1 VDVVSECS
9 KGCGR
14 KATRRSMCNSCY
26 QTYRNKQVAYGR
38 WQTVTVD
45 AGPVRAHLLALKAA
59 GIGDRRIGELSGV
72 SRSALQKMSR
82 NRPGTDQPLR
92 SNVWRS
98 TANRILAIPLEVD
111 NRNYGVRI
119 DATGSLRRLRALHAI
134 GWTQTEMARRIG
146 WTLQNLNRYFI
157 SDPDRINRST
167 AVEIARV
174 FNELQLIP
182 GPSDRARRH
191 ARKQGWAPPL
201 AWDEDAIDDPA
212 ARGGD
217 VPGAV
222 HRAARARLPRPA
234 NRQQARRQAGITPAA
249 TESVRHHAKSR
260 PGHSG
265 QLVQAPQAGRFVTQT
280 LITLVA
286 AVVVGMV
293 LHTVFFR

>member
-1 VDVVSECS
+1 MVSECS

-72 SRSALQKMSR
+72 SRSALQKISR
-82 NRPGTDQPLR
+82 KRPGTDEPLR

-111 NRNYGVRI
+111 NRGYGVRI
-119 DATGSLRRLRALHAI
+119 DSTGSLRRLRALQAI
-134 GWTQTEMARRIG
+134 GWTQTEIAHRIG

-157 SDPDRINRST
+157 SDPAMINRGT
-167 AVEIARV
+167 AVTIAKV

-182 GPSDRARRH
+182 GPSERSRRH
-191 ARKQGWAPPL
+191 ARKHGWAPPL
-201 AWDEDAIDDPA
+201 AWDEDTIDDPA
-212 ARGGD
+212 ATPD
-217 VPGAV
+217 VGQREVVKFEERYTELRELGYHDLQIVSKLGIKPES
-222 HRAARARLPRPA
+222 LL
-234 NRQQARRQAGITPAA
+234 RQLDRYGITP
-249 TESVRHHAKSR
+249 S
-260 PGHSG
+260 PD
-265 QLVQAPQAGRFVTQT
+265 LVTVAGSYKHRKR
-280 LITLVA
+280 VA
-286 AVVVGMV
+286 S
-293 LHTVFFR
+293 

>member
-72 SRSALQKMSR
+72 SRSALQKISR
-82 NRPGTDQPLR
+82 KRPGTDEPLR

-111 NRNYGVRI
+111 NRGYGVRI
-119 DATGSLRRLRALHAI
+119 DSTGSLRRLRALQAI
-134 GWTQTEMARRIG
+134 GWTQTEIAHRIG

-157 SDPDRINRST
+157 SDPAMINRGT
-167 AVEIARV
+167 AVTIAKV

-182 GPSDRARRH
+182 GPSERSRRH
-191 ARKQGWAPPL
+191 ARKHGWAPPL
-201 AWDEDAIDDPA
+201 AWDEDTIDDPA
-212 ARGGD
+212 ATPD
-217 VPGAV
+217 VGQREVVKFEERYTELRELGYHDLQIVSKLGIKPES
-222 HRAARARLPRPA
+222 LL
-234 NRQQARRQAGITPAA
+234 RQLDRYGITP
-249 TESVRHHAKSR
+249 S
-260 PGHSG
+260 PD
-265 QLVQAPQAGRFVTQT
+265 LVTVAGSYKHRKR
-280 LITLVA
+280 VA
-286 AVVVGMV
+286 S
-293 LHTVFFR
+293 

>member
-72 SRSALQKMSR
+72 SRSALQKISR
-82 NRPGTDQPLR
+82 KRPGTDEPLR

-111 NRNYGVRI
+111 NRGYGVRI
-119 DATGSLRRLRALHAI
+119 DSTGSLRRLRALQAI
-134 GWTQTEMARRIG
+134 GWTQTEIAHRIG

-157 SDPDRINRST
+157 SDPARINRGT
-167 AVEIARV
+167 AVTIAKV

-182 GPSDRARRH
+182 GPSERSRRH
-191 ARKQGWAPPL
+191 ARKHGWAPPL
-201 AWDEDAIDDPA
+201 AWDEDTIDDPA
-212 ARGGD
+212 AKPDIGQREVVTFEDRYTELRELGYHDLQIVSKLGIK
-217 VPGAV
+217 PES
-222 HRAARARLPRPA
+222 LL
-234 NRQQARRQAGITPAA
+234 RQLDRYGITPSPDLVTVASSRKHLK
-249 TESVRHHAKSR
+249 SVAS
-260 PGHSG
+260 
-265 QLVQAPQAGRFVTQT
+265 
-280 LITLVA
+280 
-286 AVVVGMV
+286 
-293 LHTVFFR
+293 